1 VGNRTQDQGVD
12 SPGCRCTLQADS
24 VTLADVLRD
33 AGYHTSMVGKWH
45 LHQPKTDVKPTDR
58 GFQEFYGMLGG
69 DNSC

>member
-1 VGNRTQDQGVD
+1 
-12 SPGCRCTLQADS
+12 LQADS